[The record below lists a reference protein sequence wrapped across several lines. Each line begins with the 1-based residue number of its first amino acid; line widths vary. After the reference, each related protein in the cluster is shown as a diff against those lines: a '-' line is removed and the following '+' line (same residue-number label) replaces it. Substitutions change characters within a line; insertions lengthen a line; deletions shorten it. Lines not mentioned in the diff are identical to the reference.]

1 MIQLS
6 KFPINTL
13 KSQPK
18 VSDNRSTSLLLQAGL
33 IRQEMAG
40 VYNYLPL
47 WFKVLKKIEQ
57 IVREE
62 MNNSGAFEMLMPALG
77 SKQHWEQTGRWD
89 SIDVLFKVPASGG
102 KEYAL
107 NPTQEDIVTPLIQEF
122 IQSYKDLEFG
132 VYHIQHKF
140 RNEARAK
147 SGLLRGREFLMKDL
161 YSFHKNEDTFQ
172 VYYDNQK
179 EVYTRVFERLGLGND
194 TYMTLASGWDFTDK
208 HSHEFQTVLEIGEDI
223 IYIDT
228 TTGIVYNQEIT
239 PSQVGKVFENLD
251 EPLRERED
259 VEGKWLIWVK
269 PLAKFLNIE
278 IERTTKTMLFETDT
292 WDIVAAAVRWDYN
305 INELKLQKVLGCKRI
320 SLLNEKKV
328 REITWADVGYAW
340 VIGLPDLVKVIWDD
354 SCKWRINFE
363 TWANKTDYHS
373 VSVNFWRDVEKPE
386 MFYDIKDA
394 KSWDINPET
403 GAVYQVHKASEVGN
417 IFPLSTK
424 FTDACGVKYTDENG
438 KEQSVFMWSY
448 GIWIS
453 RVMWV
458 MAEYFMDETGIA
470 WPEAVAPVSH
480 YIIVLGEDNVDA
492 ASELA
497 NQIEADGGDVILD
510 DRMGRKDWFGQKM
523 WDAEL
528 LGIPNIIV
536 FSPKTLEKWGY
547 EMRKR
552 GEKEWTIVKL

>member
-18 VSDNRSTSLLLQAGL
+18 VSDNRSTSLLLQWGL
-33 IRQEMAG
+33 IRQEMAW

-47 WFKVLKKIEQ
+47 WFKVLKKIEN

-62 MNNSGAFEMLMPALG
+62 MNSSGAFEMLMPALG
-77 SKQHWEQTGRWD
+77 SKEHWVQTGRWD
-89 SIDVLFKVPASGG
+89 TIDVLFKVPASGD

-107 NPTQEDIVTPLIQEF
+107 NPTQEDIVTPLIKDF

-147 SGLLRGREFLMKDL
+147 SWLLRGREFLMKDL

-223 IYIDT
+223 IYICDDCDT
-228 TTGIVYNQEIT
+228 SHNEEIVGDSFACSACGSN
-239 PSQVGKVFENLD
+239 NH
-251 EPLRERED
+251 
-259 VEGKWLIWVK
+259 
-269 PLAKFLNIE
+269 
-278 IERTTKTMLFETDT
+278 KT
-292 WDIVAAAVRWDYN
+292 
-305 INELKLQKVLGCKRI
+305 
-320 SLLNEKKV
+320 
-328 REITWADVGYAW
+328 
-340 VIGLPDLVKVIWDD
+340 
-354 SCKWRINFE
+354 
-363 TWANKTDYHS
+363 
-373 VSVNFWRDVEKPE
+373 
-386 MFYDIKDA
+386 
-394 KSWDINPET
+394 
-403 GAVYQVHKASEVGN
+403 HKASEVGN

-438 KEQSVFMWSY
+438 KEQPVFMGSY
-448 GIWIS
+448 GIGIS
-453 RVMWV
+453 RAMWV

-470 WPEAVAPVSH
+470 WPENVAPATH
-480 YIIVLGEDNVDA
+480 YIIVLWDDNIEK
-492 ASELA
+492 ASDLA
-497 NQIEADGGDVILD
+497 KQIESDWGDVILD

-528 LGIPNIIV
+528 LWIPNIIV
-536 FSPKTLEKWGY
+536 ISPKTLEKWGY
-547 EMRKR
+547 EIRKR
-552 GEKEWTIVKL
+552 WDKEGSIVKL

>member
-47 WFKVLKKIEQ
+47 WFRVLKKIEQ

-62 MNNSGAFEMLMPALG
+62 MNNAWAFEMLMPALW

-147 SGLLRGREFLMKDL
+147 SGLLRWREFLMKDL

-179 EVYTRVFERLGLGND
+179 EVYMRVFDRLGLGND

-223 IYIDT
+223 IYICDDCGT
-228 TTGIVYNQEIT
+228 SHNEEIVWE
-239 PSQVGKVFENLD
+239 SFE
-251 EPLRERED
+251 
-259 VEGKWLIWVK
+259 
-269 PLAKFLNIE
+269 
-278 IERTTKTMLFETDT
+278 
-292 WDIVAAAVRWDYN
+292 
-305 INELKLQKVLGCKRI
+305 C
-320 SLLNEKKV
+320 S
-328 REITWADVGYAW
+328 
-340 VIGLPDLVKVIWDD
+340 
-354 SCKWRINFE
+354 SCKSTNHKKE
-363 TWANKTDYHS
+363 
-373 VSVNFWRDVEKPE
+373 
-386 MFYDIKDA
+386 
-394 KSWDINPET
+394 
-403 GAVYQVHKASEVGN
+403 KASEVGN

-438 KEQSVFMWSY
+438 KEQSVFMGSY
-448 GIWIS
+448 WIGIS

-480 YIIVLGEDNVDA
+480 YIIVLGEDNIKA

-497 NQIEADGGDVILD
+497 KQIEADGGDVILD

-528 LGIPNIIV
+528 LWIPNIIV
-536 FSPKTLEKWGY
+536 LSPKTLEKWGY

>member
-47 WFKVLKKIEQ
+47 WFKVLKKIEN

-62 MNNSGAFEMLMPALG
+62 MNASWAFELLMPALG

-107 NPTQEDIVTPLIQEF
+107 NPTQEDIVTPLIKEF
-122 IQSYKDLEFG
+122 IQSYKDLEFW

-147 SGLLRGREFLMKDL
+147 SGLLRWREFLMKDL
-161 YSFHKNEDTFQ
+161 YSFHKNEESFQ

-179 EVYTRVFERLGLGND
+179 QVYTRVFEKLGLGND
-194 TYMTLASGWDFTDK
+194 TYMTLASGGDFTDK
-208 HSHEFQTVLEIGEDI
+208 HSHEFQTILDIGEDI
-223 IYIDT
+223 IYICDDCNT
-228 TTGIVYNQEIT
+228 SHNEEIVGDSFACSNCG
-239 PSQVGKVFENLD
+239 SGNH
-251 EPLRERED
+251 
-259 VEGKWLIWVK
+259 
-269 PLAKFLNIE
+269 
-278 IERTTKTMLFETDT
+278 KT
-292 WDIVAAAVRWDYN
+292 
-305 INELKLQKVLGCKRI
+305 
-320 SLLNEKKV
+320 
-328 REITWADVGYAW
+328 
-340 VIGLPDLVKVIWDD
+340 
-354 SCKWRINFE
+354 
-363 TWANKTDYHS
+363 
-373 VSVNFWRDVEKPE
+373 
-386 MFYDIKDA
+386 
-394 KSWDINPET
+394 
-403 GAVYQVHKASEVGN
+403 HKASEVGN

-424 FTDACGVKYTDENG
+424 FTDACGVKYADENG
-438 KEQSVFMWSY
+438 KEKPVFMGSY
-448 GIWIS
+448 GIGIS

-470 WPEAVAPVSH
+470 WPEAVAPASH
-480 YIIVLGEDNVDA
+480 YIIVLGEDNIEK

-497 NQIEADGGDVILD
+497 KQIESEWGEVILD

-523 WDAEL
+523 GDAEL
-528 LGIPNIIV
+528 LWIPNIIV
-536 FSPKTLEKWGY
+536 LSPKTLEKWGY
-547 EMRKR
+547 EVRKR
-552 GEKEWTIVKL
+552 WEKEWAIV